1 METDQNRKSLPD
13 GDGMNASPKALLAD
27 LCGPREIHDSRESW
41 LRRGA
46 RQAGLSYRQAKG
58 IFYAEI
64 TDPENRAV
72 RLIREKLE
80 RERRIRAGAK
90 NEKITHDNAAILA
103 RALRLQSELERL
115 SAELA
120 AIRTHLGLGGNAP
133 LCMPPQGEGERNSRT
148 DRVDGLSGEVS

>member
-1 METDQNRKSLPD
+1 MGMEKPSKNS

-90 NEKITHDNAAILA
+90 HEKITHDNAAILA
-103 RALRLQSELERL
+103 RALRLQSELERV

-120 AIRTHLGLGGNAP
+120 AIRTHLGLGGDAS
-133 LCMPPQGEGERNSRT
+133 LRMSKQGEGERNSGA
-148 DRVDGLSGEVS
+148 DRVDGVGGEVSQ